1 MSRRKTTEEEFKV
14 HIDKDPKNP
23 DNYRPAE
30 WTQDKKHSYWLNFYL
45 ARKQEIEAEEEFIKT
60 GNAEFLRKARLYNH
74 YKYKLVFEGRNLEPQ
89 QAPYV
94 EIEREPTTLT
104 IWPPRPVTDIEIQSC
119 EKEERELERIF
130 GTRYSV
136 VRIGPRTDRRKRK
149 TPEEPD
155 TNTDTTTTTNKRRKK
170 VLPKKT
176 PKAST
181 SPAVINLIDGRPIRR
196 GAEPPKTNSTNTQS
210 NQNRN
215 KRTLSPAST
224 LFDFDLYSSNNNN
237 HSTETITEIT
247 SHQPVREPS
256 YLTSPNLQNNF

>member
-30 WTQDKKHSYWLNFYL
+30 WTQDKKHSYWLNYYL

-94 EIEREPTTLT
+94 EIEKEPTTLT
-104 IWPPRPVTDIEIQSC
+104 IWPPRPVTEIEIEAC

-130 GTRYSV
+130 GTKYSV
-136 VRIGPRTDRRKRK
+136 VRIDPRTDRRKRK
-149 TPEEPD
+149 TPEEPE
-155 TNTDTTTTTNKRRKK
+155 TTTVTNKRRKRIP
-170 VLPKKT
+170 PKKT
-176 PKAST
+176 TKAST
-181 SPAVINLIDGRPIRR
+181 SPSVINLIDGRPVKR
-196 GAEPPKTNSTNTQS
+196 GAEPPKTNLSNHQK
-210 NQNRN
+210 NQNAQ
-215 KRTLSPAST
+215 KTPSPITTYLNWRDIPSIA
-224 LFDFDLYSSNNNN
+224 LYNNSNNN
-237 HSTETITEIT
+237 STETITEIT

-256 YLTSPNLQNNF
+256 YLTSPNIENNF